1 MKKLLIITAVLLAQI
16 SVAQVTKKLGDFDQV
31 RVFDKLN
38 VKLIPSSENKIIIT
52 GNREKEVEVINKNGE
67 LKIRMPFP
75 KLLSGDDISVQLYFK
90 NIESIDASEGSI
102 VSSEAAFK
110 QTSIDLNTKEG
121 SQIKIKLEV
130 ENVNSK
136 MNSGGILDLSGSATN
151 QNTNL
156 TTGGVLNAK
165 DLETSITTI
174 SISAGGNA
182 EINASTLVNAKVKAG
197 GSVYIYGK
205 PKQINK
211 ETFLGGT
218 ITERN

>member
-121 SQIKIKLEV
+121 SQIIIKLEV

>member
-16 SVAQVTKKLGDFDQV
+16 SVAQVTKKLGDFDQL

-38 VKLIPSSENKIIIT
+38 VKLIPSSENKIIIS
-52 GNREKEVEVINKNGE
+52 GNREKEVEVINNNGE

-75 KLLSGDDISVQLYFK
+75 KLLSGDDISVQLFFK

-102 VSSEAAFK
+102 VSSEVAFK

-121 SQIKIKLEV
+121 SQIKLKLEV

-165 DLETSITTI
+165 DLQTSISTI

-182 EINASTLVNAKVKAG
+182 EINATTLVNAKVKAG
-197 GSVYIYGK
+197 GSIDIYGK